1 MTAPILKPEMGNEVS
16 SQQVVQR
23 EDISGDVHGQNQPQN
38 QNQNCAMQHLKLADW
53 ESSGIRLHEPIPINK
68 NQVLRLSLDTRV
80 PISIKLTLISC
91 KMLSFETQ

>member
-1 MTAPILKPEMGNEVS
+1 
-16 SQQVVQR
+16 
-23 EDISGDVHGQNQPQN
+23 
-38 QNQNCAMQHLKLADW
+38 MQHLKLADW

-91 KMLSFETQ
+91 KMLSFDTQ